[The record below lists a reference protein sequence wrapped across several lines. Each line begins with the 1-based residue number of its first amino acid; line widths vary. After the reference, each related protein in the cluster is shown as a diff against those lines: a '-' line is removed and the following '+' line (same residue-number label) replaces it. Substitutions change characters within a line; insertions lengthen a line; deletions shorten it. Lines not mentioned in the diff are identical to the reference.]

1 MKTSLNGDWQD
12 SIRLETNCNAISP
25 DDAMMLGCLNFSL
38 IIVCKVCRL
47 NMLSST
53 IKIYSKSSATLVI
66 LVLGIFGYSLRFI
79 LLLFFLIFGWV
90 LPPLLLVFV
99 TEMDEWDLSWCPDLD
114 LPSSILVFY
123 SFYEVFSSMLLLPL
137 DDFWISFI

>member
-1 MKTSLNGDWQD
+1 
-12 SIRLETNCNAISP
+12 
-25 DDAMMLGCLNFSL
+25 
-38 IIVCKVCRL
+38 
-47 NMLSST
+47 
-53 IKIYSKSSATLVI
+53 LVI